1 MVVSRL
7 IPLLPLLCCGL
18 DWPAEEDN
26 GIRQLLG
33 FSAGK
38 GAQQEG
44 EAQVMDTDKF
54 PEKILPFR
62 PLSLK
67 FECLGIL
74 ARREGKN
81 ICGH

>member
-1 MVVSRL
+1 M
-7 IPLLPLLCCGL
+7 
-18 DWPAEEDN
+18 DWAGAAEEDN

-62 PLSLK
+62 LPLARPLSLK
-67 FECLGIL
+67 FECLGHSRAKGGEEYL
-74 ARREGKN
+74 WA
-81 ICGH
+81 GH